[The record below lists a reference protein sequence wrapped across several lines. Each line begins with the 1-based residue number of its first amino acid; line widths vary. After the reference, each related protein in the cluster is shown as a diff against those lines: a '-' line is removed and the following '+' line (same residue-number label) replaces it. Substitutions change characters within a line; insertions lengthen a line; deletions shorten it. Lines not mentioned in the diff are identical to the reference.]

1 MKKKISFLASAL
13 ALFAVISFNLPE
25 RAEAR
30 HGFFKL
36 AMTSCYSQANPEL
49 QVGFSNDC
57 TDGGTGCIDNACPA
71 GSYEGEATI
80 EPGGG
85 EQQ

>member
-36 AMTSCYSQANPEL
+36 AMTY
-49 QVGFSNDC
+49 
-57 TDGGTGCIDNACPA
+57 GGTGCIDNACPA